1 MIEHIYVLQ
10 NQVQADVDGKL
21 IPFGYRAIDREN
33 HMVILTLWEVKNL
46 EKEGKIL
53 NMNERNY
60 IVDVVVKVD
69 GGNISTPTS
78 IPESFQEQL
87 RKIGVALN

>member
-1 MIEHIYVLQ
+1 MIEQIYVLQ

-21 IPFGYRAIDREN
+21 IPFGYRAIDKDNR
-33 HMVILTLWEVKNL
+33 MVVLTLWEVKNL

-53 NMNERNY
+53 NMNERNF

-69 GGNISTPTS
+69 NGNISTPSTIS
-78 IPESFQEQL
+78 ESFQEQL
-87 RKIGVALN
+87 RKIGACP